1 MDSGELTVNKILLV
15 ALGGALGALTRYG
28 LGLLINARWF
38 PDFPLAT
45 FVINVIG
52 SFVIGFFLTLAD
64 ARAADQGQ
72 WIAWKLLIVTGFTGA
87 FTTFSTFEYE
97 TMQLTAAD
105 KSGLALLYVMSSVI
119 LGFLA
124 VWLGIVCAR
133 WFS

>member
-1 MDSGELTVNKILLV
+1 MNKILLV

-52 SFVIGFFLTLAD
+52 SFVIGLFLTLAD
-64 ARAADQGQ
+64 ARVADPEQ

-124 VWLGIVCAR
+124 VWLGMVCAR